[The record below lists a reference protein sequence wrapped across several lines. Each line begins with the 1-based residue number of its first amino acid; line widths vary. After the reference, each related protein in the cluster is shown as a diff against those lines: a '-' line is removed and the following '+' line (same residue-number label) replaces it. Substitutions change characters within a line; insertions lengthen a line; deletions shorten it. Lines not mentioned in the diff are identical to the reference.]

1 MNLQERKL
9 RIIEQII
16 TEADEETIEALEQRL
31 ADLNYD
37 KVSQTKV
44 IGLNPKGLPV
54 VKSDFMK
61 LIRHSLMAVE
71 NGEWI
76 GLDEL
81 ETRSENW

>member
-16 TEADEETIEALEQRL
+16 IEADEETVEMIEQRL
-31 ADLNYD
+31 ADMHYD
-37 KVSQTKV
+37 KVSETKI

-61 LIRHSLMAVE
+61 LIRHSLMTVE

-76 GLDEL
+76 TLDEL